1 MTNRTFKI
9 NDVVQDAK
17 ATSTEIQQ
25 SVQHL
30 IGLRKLMRDALLD
43 VEQAVSQSQGCF
55 QDAQFN
61 SEMEVDTPE
70 DILPVDTQFLNYQI
84 DDDQVIDETDQ

>member
-25 SVQHL
+25 SMQHL
-30 IGLRKLMRDALLD
+30 TELRKLMRDALMD
-43 VEQAVSQSQGCF
+43 VEQALHQAQNCSD
-55 QDAQFN
+55 DAQFN
-61 SEMEVDTPE
+61 SEMNYHVD
-70 DILPVDTQFLNYQI
+70 DN
-84 DDDQVIDETDQ
+84 QVIED